1 MLVEPVV
8 LQMKYLPRGYSRL
21 TVLNIEK
28 QLTKIFENTNEMKE
42 GQIES
47 KKQLEELTETTEI
60 ISNNFDENQ
69 KHRKEKERKGKLRD
83 SSQKLRPIIV
93 KFVRYNDRKNV
104 FNRENK
110 IKGKNI
116 AITESL
122 TAT

>member
-1 MLVEPVV
+1 
-8 LQMKYLPRGYSRL
+8 
-21 TVLNIEK
+21 
-28 QLTKIFENTNEMKE
+28 MKE

-47 KKQLEELTETTEI
+47 KKQLAELTETTEI

-69 KHRKEKERKGKLRD
+69 KDRKEKERKGKLRD
-83 SSQKLRPIIV
+83 SRQKLRPIIV

>member
-110 IKGKNI
+110 IKEKNI

>member
-1 MLVEPVV
+1 MLVEQVV

>member
-69 KHRKEKERKGKLRD
+69 KDRKEKERKGKLRD
-83 SSQKLRPIIV
+83 SRQKLRPIIV

-110 IKGKNI
+110 IKEKNI